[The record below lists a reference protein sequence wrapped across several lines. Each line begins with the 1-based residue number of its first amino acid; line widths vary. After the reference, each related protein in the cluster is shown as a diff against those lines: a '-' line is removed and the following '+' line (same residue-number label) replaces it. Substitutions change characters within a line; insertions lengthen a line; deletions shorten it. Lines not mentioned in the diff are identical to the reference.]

1 MEKLDLI
8 IFSVVLVVLFILLA
22 IGTLVEFGRMGNE
35 PYDAEKDKGGILSL
49 KKFFGKLLGD

>member
-1 MEKLDLI
+1 MENLDLI

-22 IGTLVEFGRMGNE
+22 IGTLAEFGRMGNE

-49 KKFFGKLLGD
+49 KKFFGKFLGD